1 LIIRHRA
8 RRILIICPAALQVQW
23 HDQMRDKFGLEFRIV
38 DSQLTQQISEL
49 CAHSHELLRL
59 AE

>member
-1 LIIRHRA
+1 
-8 RRILIICPAALQVQW
+8 VQW
-23 HDQMRDKFGLEFRIV
+23 RDQMRDKFGLEFRIV